1 MEDLVRKY
9 GHFKLDALRL
19 AYQKS
24 TLRTKIEGALGYGS
38 IQKIWDPVRISAT
51 VEDSNFKFGTQ
62 QLFWDFLTK
71 KQRLGPKLAGAWA
84 RGASGKIW
92 DPLFISATD

>member
-51 VEDSNFKFGTQ
+51 VEANKFKCGTQIGFGTS
-62 QLFWDFLTK
+62 LTK
-71 KQRLGPKLAGAWA
+71 NN
-84 RGASGKIW
+84 I
-92 DPLFISATD
+92 